1 MPTGPEHYR
10 AAERL
15 LAESRTE
22 LRPNDE
28 GPCEADR
35 TIAEAQVHATLAL
48 AAATA
53 LSEPSRSAPRATV
66 PEWNAWHSAAGVRPP
81 QCTECTATVEPGHA
95 YCSTACRNAADR
107 HDTPETEAVDA

>member
-1 MPTGPEHYR
+1 MTGPEHYR
-10 AAERL
+10 KAERL
-15 LAESRTE
+15 LAESQTI

-53 LSEPSRSAPRATV
+53 AQDT
-66 PEWNAWHSAAGVRPP
+66 AAGMTQEDHR
-81 QCTECTATVEPGHA
+81 AW
-95 YCSTACRNAADR
+95 
-107 HDTPETEAVDA
+107 TEAAITPAEDYDIKDSVL